1 MQTPDTV
8 VNLPVTRCSCGED
21 LSLLPVTEHECRQVF
36 DLPLPRLEVT
46 EYCLDKVCCP
56 ACQKVIVA
64 PAPPEVTA
72 PTQYGLRFLSY
83 LASLHQYQGIPLGR
97 VCQISSDLFGAV
109 VSEGTIL
116 QSCQRLDQQLAPFV
130 DHPRELLKISP
141 VVHVDETSL
150 RVDGRNAWCH
160 VASTP
165 RLTLLAL
172 HEKRGLEGIDA
183 LGVAPH
189 VTGTLVSDFWGA
201 SLSPKHA
208 FCNAHILRELTAIA
222 EFDRHRW
229 ASEMAS
235 FLLDLKEKTASRTS
249 PASEAERQE
258 ILGRFQALLSREWIE
273 AGRPLPR
280 KGRGRV
286 KATPAQNLLRCL
298 EEYSR
303 QILAFAFDPA
313 LPFTNNQAEQDLRM
327 IKVRQ
332 KVSGGFR
339 TQKGA
344 RLFLTVK
351 SDTGTLRKRSR
362 DVWTGLTNAITGHPF
377 IPSDA

>member
-1 MQTPDTV
+1 MTLWKSNAQSLLSEIHRLQSLLDGMTQKVALLIAQLREKEALLAEKESRIKELERQIKKNSQNSSKPPSSDGVRKPAPKSLRTPSGKKPGGQPGHKGDTLRAGGTPDAV

-83 LASLHQYQGIPLGR
+83 LASLHQDQGIPLGR

-116 QSCQRLDQQLAPFV
+116 QACQRLDQQLAPFV
-130 DHPRELLKISP
+130 DHTRELLKISP

-172 HEKRGLEGIDA
+172 HEKRSPPLPHRHERHRNPQKTIPRGLD
-183 LGVAPH
+183 
-189 VTGTLVSDFWGA
+189 GTDRCHGRSPLHSFRRLNLPRC
-201 SLSPKHA
+201 SSHSLPLLLSPPRSEVHPPLASVKGA
-208 FCNAHILRELTAIA
+208 AELLPAT
-222 EFDRHRW
+222 ECPC
-229 ASEMAS
+229 
-235 FLLDLKEKTASRTS
+235 LLDLRTA
-249 PASEAERQE
+249 
-258 ILGRFQALLSREWIE
+258 
-273 AGRPLPR
+273 
-280 KGRGRV
+280 
-286 KATPAQNLLRCL
+286 N
-298 EEYSR
+298 
-303 QILAFAFDPA
+303 D
-313 LPFTNNQAEQDLRM
+313 
-327 IKVRQ
+327 
-332 KVSGGFR
+332 
-339 TQKGA
+339 
-344 RLFLTVK
+344 
-351 SDTGTLRKRSR
+351 
-362 DVWTGLTNAITGHPF
+362 
-377 IPSDA
+377 